1 MTQQKNEHTVNCGSI
16 EVLKKVF
23 KGKHEPLE
31 TKTINLY
38 KIHFVAYQNRIPELS
53 NFLTI
58 DELDRANRYHQTK
71 DKNRFIIGRAFLKLI
86 LRELTGLDAREINF
100 KYEKNKKPYLPDMSH
115 MFFNVSHSGD
125 YGIIGISN
133 VFKIGVDIEKLDL
146 NYNFSEILPTVF
158 CAKEIQYIDEELDS
172 SKIFYTLW
180 TRKEALVKAMGKGID
195 DDFPNITVLDGT
207 NQLKS
212 SHSKNTGNW
221 QVFSLDISEEYLAAV
236 AINKIS
242 EKPPKVQ
249 LYELPKNI
257 DEVFEL

>member
-1 MTQQKNEHTVNCGSI
+1 
-16 EVLKKVF
+16 
-23 KGKHEPLE
+23 
-31 TKTINLY
+31 
-38 KIHFVAYQNRIPELS
+38 
-53 NFLTI
+53 
-58 DELDRANRYHQTK
+58 LDRANRYHQTK

-100 KYEKNKKPYLPDMSH
+100 KYEKNKKPYLPD
-115 MFFNVSHSGD
+115 
-125 YGIIGISN
+125 
-133 VFKIGVDIEKLDL
+133 
-146 NYNFSEILPTVF
+146 
-158 CAKEIQYIDEELDS
+158 
-172 SKIFYTLW
+172 LW